1 MQKVDRRNPL
11 RSQPTV
17 EFVVDGEDG
26 NVLIAQLENCG
37 IGQAKTGI
45 FGIANHAPASLIDF
59 FGEVALLS
67 NVTRTATVRAR
78 GDGELLAIHRE
89 PFLLAITGHEVSHAA
104 ATAYVVGLE
113 IEEKMRR
120 TSSQRHEA
128 PHTT

>member
-1 MQKVDRRNPL
+1 MIRQGDNGDV
-11 RSQPTV
+11 
-17 EFVVDGEDG
+17 FYAVVDGDFDIDMNG
-26 NVLIAQLENCG
+26 VLLR
-37 IGQAKTGI
+37 T
-45 FGIANHAPASLIDF
+45 ASRGDF

-104 ATAYVVGLE
+104 ATAYVVGLD